1 MLGNN
6 LKGKIKYL
14 LYSIGFPNRR
24 HCSLINTSLIPMT
37 FTLRVPADE
46 IEGTGSYIAVMSGY
60 SEESQE
66 YRHREFEITPVT
78 ATLAPQSTQDI
89 QVLTFIFSIP
99 KPQTA
104 LTNCTKLTSEIL
116 VFPLFAA
123 ILRTTIVTISVT
135 PGIRGLKLLLAT
147 IFRDE

>member
-1 MLGNN
+1 MPPTVEMGGGFNFYQFGGLVVLGNN

-14 LYSIGFPNRR
+14 LLYSIGFPNRK

-89 QVLTFIFSIP
+89 QVLRFNIISIP

-104 LTNCTKLTSEIL
+104 LTSCTKLTS
-116 VFPLFAA
+116 
-123 ILRTTIVTISVT
+123 SC
-135 PGIRGLKLLLAT
+135 
-147 IFRDE
+147 